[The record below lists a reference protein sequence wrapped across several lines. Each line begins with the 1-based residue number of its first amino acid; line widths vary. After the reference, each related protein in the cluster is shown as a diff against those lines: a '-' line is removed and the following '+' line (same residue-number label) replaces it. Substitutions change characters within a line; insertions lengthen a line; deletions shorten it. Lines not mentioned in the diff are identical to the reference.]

1 MEIII
6 NYQMVAKVFDQ
17 FIEIVKD
24 VTDEI
29 NKMKE
34 KRLDLDLFWDSE
46 ANAEYNMRL
55 LADFFEAEVLL
66 KQIKENIV
74 ILAKVIE
81 KGQEKEKVFTQIISE
96 M

>member
-6 NYQMVAKVFDQ
+6 NYQMISKVFDQ
-17 FIEIVKD
+17 FVEIVKD
-24 VTDEI
+24 TTTEI

-55 LADFFEAEVLL
+55 LADFYEAEVLL
-66 KQIKENIV
+66 KKIKEKIV
-74 ILAKVIE
+74 TLAKVIE
-81 KGQEKEKVFTQIISE
+81 IGQEGETTLAQIISE

>member
-6 NYQMVAKVFDQ
+6 NYQMIAKVFDQ